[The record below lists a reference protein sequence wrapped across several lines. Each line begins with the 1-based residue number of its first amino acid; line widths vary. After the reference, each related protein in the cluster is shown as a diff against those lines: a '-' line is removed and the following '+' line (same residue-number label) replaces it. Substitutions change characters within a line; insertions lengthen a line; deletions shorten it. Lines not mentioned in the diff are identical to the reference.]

1 MKLRLKK
8 GLAGLHKKV
17 AIQNLVK
24 KSGGDSSKLIDGINI
39 FVDSILGQHEGQ

>member
-24 KSGGDSSKLIDGINI
+24 KSGGDSSQLKDG
-39 FVDSILGQHEGQ
+39 DPILGHHEGQ